1 MTLIDCDIILSH
13 EICILKDTSED
24 TLPEG
29 AELRCS
35 QAGIIPVG
43 RVSRPRT
50 EGAGRRVTHIRACDR
65 EACAG
70 ECRSGSLEPW
80 T

>member
-29 AELRCS
+29 AELHSS
-35 QAGIIPVG
+35 QAGIILVG
-43 RVSRPRT
+43 RVSRPPNGRCRA
-50 EGAGRRVTHIRACDR
+50 EGHSHPRM
-65 EACAG
+65 
-70 ECRSGSLEPW
+70 
-80 T
+80 